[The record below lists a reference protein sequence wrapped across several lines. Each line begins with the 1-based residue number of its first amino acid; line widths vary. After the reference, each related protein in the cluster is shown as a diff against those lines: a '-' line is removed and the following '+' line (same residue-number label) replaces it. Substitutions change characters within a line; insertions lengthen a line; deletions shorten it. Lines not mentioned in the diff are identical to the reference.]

1 VIMLDGKMQMN
12 HFTGKCIPEKV
23 KKNYNSISEY
33 NNFIEIL
40 NKI

>member
-1 VIMLDGKMQMN
+1 MLDGKMAIFY
-12 HFTGKCIPEKV
+12 FTDKGILSK
-23 KKNYNSISEY
+23 YNSISEF